1 MKTLIAISALVL
13 FFLYPTDA
21 NSQGA
26 KLEFSK
32 ETIDLGTLFTDR
44 LEVMKIEVKF
54 KNSGN
59 QPLIVTSA
67 RGCCGTRIL
76 EWTSEPI
83 MPGDTGVVVA
93 EIRASPHPHA
103 LSRVITVVSNDP
115 EGQKTSRIVARIEAP
130 PTVFNPTPANRA
142 PAVR

>member
-1 MKTLIAISALVL
+1 MKTLITISVLVL
-13 FFLYPTDA
+13 FFMYPTDA

-32 ETIDLGTLFTDR
+32 ETIDLGTLFTDK
-44 LEVMKIEVKF
+44 LEVMKVEVEF

-76 EWTSEPI
+76 EWPSEPI
-83 MPGDTGVVVA
+83 MPGNTGVVVA
-93 EIRASPHPHA
+93 EIRPSPHPHV
-103 LSRVITVVSNDP
+103 LNRVITIVSNDP
-115 EGQKTSRIVARIEAP
+115 EGQKNSRIIARIEAP
-130 PTVFNPTPANRA
+130 PSVFNPTPANRA

>member
-1 MKTLIAISALVL
+1 MKTLITISVLVL
-13 FFLYPTDA
+13 FFLYPADA

-26 KLEFSK
+26 KLEFTK
-32 ETIDLGTLFTDR
+32 ETIDLGTLFTDK
-44 LEVMKIEVKF
+44 LEVMKVEVEF
-54 KNSGN
+54 RNSGN

-76 EWTSEPI
+76 EWPSEPI
-83 MPGDTGVVVA
+83 MPGGTGVVVA
-93 EIRASPHPHA
+93 EIRPSPHPHI

-115 EGQKTSRIVARIEAP
+115 EGQKNSRIIARVEAP
-130 PTVFNPTPANRA
+130 PRVFNPTPANRA